1 MQRSLGKMLVG
12 NMLATAAIRFADSPA
27 IYCSSTDRRF
37 SFREVND
44 RANRLAQALL
54 GAGLRKGDVVAFLT
68 SNRAEIVEIY
78 FALARTGIIG
88 LPLNYRLAAT
98 EMLELMRAMGA
109 SGLIYEGK
117 FASIAEQRPQRPS
130 NTSFSSAARRS
141 TLRSTTRRCLR
152 RPRARP
158 RHRDRRSRPVLFQ
171 SDIGHHRPAEVL
183 HPDAVQQQHDRA
195 DVWGLR
201 HHPS

>member
-1 MQRSLGKMLVG
+1 MNRSLGKMLVG
-12 NMLATAAIRFADSPA
+12 NILATAAIRFPDSPA

-37 SFREVND
+37 TFRETNE

-54 GAGLRKGDVVAFLT
+54 AAGLRKGDVVAFLS

-109 SGLIYEGK
+109 SGLIYESK
-117 FASIAEQRPQRPS
+117 FATIAEQAGKTLKHVIQFGGEKPDFALDYETLLAAAS
-130 NTSFSSAARRS
+130 NQAPDIEIDEADPYYFNLTSG
-141 TLRSTTRRCLR
+141 TTGL
-152 RPRARP
+152 PKSYVLTQ
-158 RHRDRRSRPVLFQ
+158 HR
-171 SDIGHHRPAEVL
+171 
-183 HPDAVQQQHDRA
+183 
-195 DVWGLR
+195 
-201 HHPS
+201 